1 MQTKMNEAFK
11 VSFPEKDVDGNDY
24 TAGEYLAIVD
34 VQHSHHTQ
42 TYASTTIGNLISLKY
57 TRGGTR
63 DHILMMSN
71 MNGNLVR
78 WA

>member
-1 MQTKMNEAFK
+1 MQTKMTEAIK
-11 VSFPEKDVDGNDY
+11 ASIPEKDVDGNDY
-24 TAGEYLAIVD
+24 TAGEYLAIMD
-34 VQHSHHTQ
+34 VQHSHHTK
-42 TYASTTIGNLISLKY
+42 TYASTTIGNLISMKY